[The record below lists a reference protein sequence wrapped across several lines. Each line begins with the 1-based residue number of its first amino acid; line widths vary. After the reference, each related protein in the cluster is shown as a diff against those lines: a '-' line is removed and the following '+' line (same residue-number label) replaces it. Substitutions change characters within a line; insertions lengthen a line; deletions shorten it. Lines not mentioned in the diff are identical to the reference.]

1 MERITTTL
9 PENALYRDQSEG
21 EFQYLD
27 DLIASLVPYF
37 EPMCEAVQKER
48 YMLHPT
54 IEDMIQSLME
64 GNGVFRFSE
73 DMGHVV
79 GYARLTESMT
89 PDLARK
95 LGIGH
100 LGITAR
106 ELSTACVIN
115 GGTYSIHLPGETI
128 TTEIAPHQFR
138 GHGIMT
144 ELIQDLLRIA
154 KQHNPREIIFG
165 TTKSPYFLAAF
176 ASACEKNK
184 IPYTMGN
191 HGYSE
196 PLRDLTCFCSGD
208 FGSGRQH
215 GLQCP
220 ARTRTSG
227 TLTRADVKAMI
238 RHMQETG
245 REMHECFMFSTDP
258 QLAEMLEVAVNFQY
272 SANGLSSSDN
282 LVNKLK
288 ELQHYG

>member
-1 MERITTTL
+1 MERITRTL
-9 PENALYRDQSEG
+9 PENALYRDQSVE
-21 EFQYLD
+21 EFQYIED
-27 DLIASLVPYF
+27 VIASLVPYF
-37 EPMCEAVQKER
+37 EPMAQAVQKEN

-54 IEDMIQSLME
+54 VEDMIQSLME
-64 GNGVFRFSE
+64 GNGVFSFSE
-73 DMGHVV
+73 TMGHVV
-79 GYARLTESMT
+79 GYARLTESLT
-89 PDLARK
+89 PELADK
-95 LGIGH
+95 LGMGH

-106 ELSTACVIN
+106 ELSTACVMN
-115 GGTYSIHLPGETI
+115 GGTYSIHLPEGTVA
-128 TTEIAPHQFR
+128 TEIIPHQFR

-154 KQHNPREIIFG
+154 KDHNPREIVFG

-176 ASACEKNK
+176 ASACEKSGV
-184 IPYTMGN
+184 PYTMGN

-220 ARTRTSG
+220 ARTRTEG
-227 TLTRADVKAMI
+227 TLTREDVKGMI
-238 RHMQETG
+238 AHMQETG
-245 REMHECFMFSTDP
+245 EDIHECFMFSTDP
-258 QLAEMLEVAVNFQY
+258 QLAKMLELAVNFHY

-282 LVNKLK
+282 LVDKLN